1 MATVG
6 VAQVRARAVVM
17 AGAAA
22 VIVLAGGRAVLAG
35 DPAGSGDGP
44 LTTAAFRTVSSAG
57 SRADGSTPS
66 GDVPA
71 TTRPSSGSPTAV
83 PGTGP
88 ALTPSSTLPVAVTLQ
103 QVTGVVAGGR
113 RVALRGQLADPVTH
127 RPVQGVVTL
136 WRALGHGRW
145 KRVVAE
151 RSTSTGGLVQFEV
164 DQSSSTAVYRISV
177 AAAGGRPRTTG
188 PALTVRRPRPGPR

>member
-35 DPAGSGDGP
+35 EPAGPGTGP
-44 LTTAAFRTVSSAG
+44 LTTAAFRTVPSAG
-57 SRADGSTPS
+57 S
-66 GDVPA
+66 PA
-71 TTRPSSGSPTAV
+71 GSPAGGSI
-83 PGTGP
+83 PASALPAAGTPTSATP
-88 ALTPSSTLPVAVTLQ
+88 APPSTRPVAVTLQ
-103 QVTGVVAGGR
+103 QVAGVVAAGH
-113 RVALRGQLADPVTH
+113 RVTLRGQLADPVTH

-164 DQSSSTAVYRISV
+164 DQASSTAVYRISV

-188 PALTVRRPRPGPR
+188 PALTVRRPR